1 MISSLSASRAGAV
14 VFCLTGLAIIL
25 AMVLSM
31 NGLGPID
38 DHQFVRTLFQGRS
51 FGTYVMPELGR
62 FIPLTAQEY
71 GLVAKFIEPTPFLF
85 YALGAIK
92 VLLAGVLLFY
102 CLSLTGARNLAVV
115 VLWSVV
121 ALSIGFANAAFRLQV
136 GELNALVLILIFIW
150 SVLVLENEVSS
161 NSGRRRVVVSV
172 GLLALLMAFFYK
184 ELIFV
189 FALAFAVSE
198 IVRIYLQGRRA
209 IPRYLW
215 VLLAIGT
222 CYILVYALWRA
233 VYVSGSYASFHSVPI
248 WHVVRY
254 YTVNDPFIVLVVF
267 PFTVFRLVRF
277 VRDSAGQT
285 IFDSMLIASVA
296 YFVAYLALGM
306 FNTYYL
312 LPAYGFA
319 ACGVAGLSATRFA
332 RTGNSLVL
340 LIVGMVT
347 ANNAPVAISDMQT
360 LKLTANNHY
369 QFVQVVSVWIR
380 SHPLPDAGRLNL
392 VLAGVSPGTGA
403 EILVSFKTYL
413 TSLGVPE
420 SVFEVKATE
429 PSDNKA
435 ISDYYGFTS
444 AHRYLPTSGDL
455 LIFNPYRKVDIRP
468 PLLAP
473 SYQEIY
479 RSERELA
486 PPRWM
491 AWHWLRLCL
500 PERAECAAR
509 LFEHR
514 RYAGY
519 AAILV
524 TRAAAAVPDPHPL
537 ESPAYR
543 LGDLDLPTR
552 LRAGIA
558 MRLEVTVRN
567 TGTETW
573 PADGAL
579 RPGMFVNMAYRW
591 LDRNGL
597 VILEGDRVPFPEPMR
612 RNDVTRVALVLKTP
626 ALSGKYTLAIGPV
639 QEGVRWFDGVDE
651 REIEIY

>member
-51 FGTYVMPELGR
+51 FGAYVMPELGR

-71 GLVAKFIEPTPFLF
+71 GLVAKFIEPTPFMF
-85 YALGAIK
+85 YLIGAIK

-136 GELNALVLILIFIW
+136 GELNALVLILIFIG
-150 SVLVLENEVSS
+150 SVLVSENEVSS
-161 NSGRRRVVVSV
+161 NSGRRRVVVV
-172 GLLALLMAFFYK
+172 LGLLALSIALFYK

-198 IVRIYLQGRRA
+198 IVRKYRQDRSA

-215 VLLAIGT
+215 VLLAVGT
-222 CYILVYALWRA
+222 CYISAYALWRA
-233 VYVSGSYASFHSVPI
+233 IYVTGSYASFHTLPT
-248 WHVVRY
+248 WQVVRY
-254 YTVNDPFIVLVVF
+254 YTENDPFIVLVVL
-267 PFTVFRLVRF
+267 PLTVFRLVRF
-277 VRDSAGQT
+277 VRDSFEQT
-285 IFDSMLIASVA
+285 IFDSMLIAAMA

-319 ACGVAGLSATRFA
+319 ACGVAGLSATWFGRA
-332 RTGNSLVL
+332 GYSVVL
-340 LIVGMVT
+340 FLVGMIA

-369 QFVQVVSVWIR
+369 RFVQVVSEWIR
-380 SHPLPDAGRLNL
+380 SHPLPNAGRRNL
-392 VLAGVSPGTGA
+392 VFAGVSPGTGV

-413 TSLGVPE
+413 TSLGTPE
-420 SVFEVKATE
+420 SVFDVKATE
-429 PSDNKA
+429 PSDNKT
-435 ISDYYGFTS
+435 ISDFHGIKSVHGYQP
-444 AHRYLPTSGDL
+444 AAGDL
-455 LIFNPYRKVDIRP
+455 LIFNPYRKVDVRP
-468 PLLAP
+468 PLQAP

-479 RSERELA
+479 RSERA
-486 PPRWM
+486 WSPPRWM
-491 AWHWLRLCL
+491 AWHWLRHCF

-509 LFEHR
+509 LLDHR
-514 RYAGY
+514 RYVGY

-524 TRAAAAVPDPHPL
+524 TRAAMAVPDPHPL
-537 ESPAYR
+537 ESPTYR
-543 LGDLDLPTR
+543 LGDLNLPTR
-552 LRAGIA
+552 LRAGTA
-558 MRLEVTVRN
+558 VRLDVTVRN

-579 RPGMFVNMAYRW
+579 HPGMFVHLAYRW
-591 LDRNGL
+591 LDGNGV

-612 RNDVTRVALVLKTP
+612 SNDVTRVALVLKTP
-626 ALSGKYTLAIGPV
+626 ALPGRYVLAIGPV
-639 QEGVRWFDGVDE
+639 QEGVRWFAGVDE
-651 REIEIY
+651 REIEVY

>member
-1 MISSLSASRAGAV
+1 MISSLSASRVSAV

-31 NGLGPID
+31 NGLGPLD
-38 DHQFVRTLFQGRS
+38 DHRFVSTLFQGKS
-51 FGTYVMPELGR
+51 FDAYVSPELGR

-71 GLVAKFIEPTPFLF
+71 GFVAKFVEPTPFLF

-92 VLLAGVLLFY
+92 VLLAGGLLFY

-150 SVLVLENEVSS
+150 SVLVSENEVSS
-161 NSGRRRVVVSV
+161 NSGRRRVVVAV
-172 GLLALLMAFFYK
+172 GLLALSMAHFYK

-198 IVRIYLQGRRA
+198 IVRKYRQGRSA

-215 VLLAIGT
+215 VLLAVGT
-222 CYILVYALWRA
+222 CYISAYALWRA
-233 VYVSGSYASFHSVPI
+233 IYVTGSYASFHAVPI
-248 WHVVRY
+248 WQIARY
-254 YTVNDPFIVLVVF
+254 YAENDPFIVLVVL
-267 PFTVFRLVRF
+267 PLTAFRLMRF

-285 IFDSMLIASVA
+285 IFDSMLIAAMA
-296 YFVAYLALGM
+296 YFVAYLALGV

-332 RTGNSLVL
+332 RAGDSLVL
-340 LIVGMVT
+340 LLVGMFT
-347 ANNAPVAISDMQT
+347 ANTAPIAISDMQT

-369 QFVQVVSVWIR
+369 RFMQVVSEWIR
-380 SHPLPDAGRLNL
+380 SHPLPNAGRRNL
-392 VLAGVSPGTGA
+392 VLAGVSPGAGV

-413 TSLGVPE
+413 TSLGTPE

-429 PSDNKA
+429 PSDNKT
-435 ISDYYGFTS
+435 ISDFHGFKS
-444 AHRYLPTSGDL
+444 PHGYLPVAGDL
-455 LIFNPYRKVDIRP
+455 LIFNPYRKVDVRP
-468 PLLAP
+468 PLQAP

-479 RSERELA
+479 RSERAWA

-491 AWHWLRLCL
+491 VWHWLKLCL
-500 PERAECAAR
+500 PERAECTAR
-509 LFEHR
+509 LFDHR
-514 RYAGY
+514 RYVGY
-519 AAILV
+519 AAMLL
-524 TRAAAAVPDPHPL
+524 TRAAVAVSDPHPL

-543 LGDLDLPTR
+543 LDDLDLPTR

-558 MRLEVTVRN
+558 MRLDVMVRN
-567 TGTETW
+567 TGMETW

-579 RPGMFVNMAYRW
+579 HPGMFVHLAYRW
-591 LDRNGL
+591 LDRNGQ

-612 RNDVTRVALVLKTP
+612 GNDVTQVALVLKTP
-626 ALSGKYTLAIGPV
+626 ALPGKYILAIGPV
-639 QEGVRWFDGVDE
+639 QEGVRWFAGVDE
-651 REIEIY
+651 REVEIY